1 MSRGGESGGEGE
13 RKKAYH
19 ATTNTISKIPRIPQP
34 RLSSYDVKNFISS
47 YVVSKD
53 SEFVDPK
60 KSDDFQDLLNILKSE
75 VEGDGSFLAPQKVY
89 HWKVMAGNST
99 ATSRD
104 VEIKEG
110 VVLAYGFDYMADNML
125 MTSKLT
131 ADNTMTVRDYSK
143 VTDMVEAVGRK
154 AGALTVH
161 MWYPNQ
167 FAEGQESIIQEV
179 RPIRTGLQ
187 QLKSTGAVWKR
198 ANRVD
203 EGGE

>member
-1 MSRGGESGGEGE
+1 
-13 RKKAYH
+13 
-19 ATTNTISKIPRIPQP
+19 
-34 RLSSYDVKNFISS
+34 
-47 YVVSKD
+47 
-53 SEFVDPK
+53 
-60 KSDDFQDLLNILKSE
+60 
-75 VEGDGSFLAPQKVY
+75 
-89 HWKVMAGNST
+89 MAGNST

-131 ADNTMTVRDYSK
+131 ADKAMTVRDYSK